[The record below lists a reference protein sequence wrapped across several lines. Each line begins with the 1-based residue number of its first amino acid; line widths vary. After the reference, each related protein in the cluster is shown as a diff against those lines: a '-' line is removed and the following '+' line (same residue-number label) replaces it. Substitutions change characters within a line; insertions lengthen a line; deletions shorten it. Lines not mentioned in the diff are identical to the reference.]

1 MDSETLRAAA
11 RLARAR
17 SALPRSVDHRDGLER
32 LGARRALEQLAK
44 DLDVTADHEERRER
58 KSR

>member
-17 SALPRSVDHRDGLER
+17 STPPRSVDHRTGLS
-32 LGARRALEQLAK
+32 ALALAAP
-44 DLDVTADHEERRER
+44 LE
-58 KSR
+58 